1 MTSVPSKEPVSA
13 TRHLCVQPATSRS
26 ITAVSASTVRKEAR
40 MGFTPS
46 QQQGDEQFP
55 HDDHAGNQRNQR
67 AAAHGAA
74 HRDQRE
80 GQRGKDPA
88 SSAPV
93 REWSMSVTIRP
104 FAPICTMA

>member
-13 TRHLCVQPATSRS
+13 TRHLRVQPATSRS

-46 QQQGDEQFP
+46 SSRGMSSFHTMTTLETSETSAPQP
-55 HDDHAGNQRNQR
+55 TAPPTAISAR
-67 AAAHGAA
+67 ASAANI
-74 HRDQRE
+74 
-80 GQRGKDPA
+80 P